1 MSNKIIGIDL
11 GTTNSAAAL
20 LEDGVPTLIR
30 IEHER
35 ILPSVVGMSPQDE
48 LIVGTPA
55 RNQWVVLPERTISSI
70 KRKVGSNE
78 TVEMAGK
85 TYTPQE
91 ISAFILRK
99 IKNAAE
105 AYLKQPVERAVITVP
120 AYFTEVQRQATIE
133 AGQIAGLTVERI
145 INEPTAAALAHSL
158 NKEDAEMRALVYDLG
173 GGTFDVSIIELNFG
187 VVDVQATAGN
197 NELGGD
203 DFDRLLAEKLAQ
215 EFEEE
220 HGIDLTKSHKAWAR
234 LLRAAEEAKIE
245 LSDEPYSLVSLEYI
259 AEKEDGSTL
268 HIRREV
274 KRYEFEELIKPL
286 LESTIDLIEKTLED
300 AELEPDDIEHVL
312 LVGGSTRI
320 PLVREMVADQM
331 EQDAHA
337 EIDPDAAVAL
347 GAAAQGG
354 IISGEEVDAILV
366 DVTPFS
372 LGIETVWYGITG
384 HMHFDHFSPLIHRN
398 STIPKQK
405 SEVFSTARPN
415 QDQIE
420 IKVYQGERAIASE
433 NTLLGKFMVEDL
445 KPNRADGH
453 TDVTVNFKLDINGIL
468 EVTVIERKTG
478 KKVSHELK
486 AVRQRLSPLEIAKS
500 QAKLEEVEME
510 IEMER
515 ERDDQPSKMDAAT
528 VALLDRAQKALDDSN
543 VDEELKEEIQEAI
556 SAIRQAAVDG
566 NEELVEEYG
575 DDLVDLL
582 FEAEE

>member
-1 MSNKIIGIDL
+1 MSSKIIGIDL

-20 LEDGVPTLIR
+20 LEDGMPTLIR
-30 IEHER
+30 IEDKR
-35 ILPSVVGMSPQDE
+35 ILPSVVGISPQEE

-55 RNQWVVLPERTISSI
+55 RNQWVFSPDRTIRSI
-70 KRKVGSNE
+70 KRQMGSTE

-85 TYTPQE
+85 SYTAQE

-99 IKNAAE
+99 LKSAAE
-105 AYLKQPVERAVITVP
+105 AHLGEPVERAVITVP
-120 AYFTEVQRQATIE
+120 AYFTELQRQATIE

-158 NKEDAEMRALVYDLG
+158 NQEDAEMRALVYDLG

-187 VVDVQATAGN
+187 VVDVQSTAGD

-203 DFDRLLAEKLAQ
+203 DFDRVLAEKLAK

-220 HGIDLTKSHKAWAR
+220 HGIDLKEDHKAWAR

-245 LSDEPYSLVSLEYI
+245 LSDEPYSLVSLEFI
-259 AEKEDGSTL
+259 AEKEDGSPL

-274 KRYEFEELIKPL
+274 KRYEFEEVIKPM
-286 LESTIDLIEKTLED
+286 LESTIELIEKALED
-300 AELEPDDIEHVL
+300 AELDVDDIEHVL

-331 EQDAHA
+331 EQDPHA

-347 GAAAQGG
+347 GAAVQGG
-354 IISGEEVDAILV
+354 IISGEDVDAILV

-372 LGIETVWYGITG
+372 LGISTVWFGITG
-384 HMHFDHFSPLIHRN
+384 HMHDDHFSPLIHRN
-398 STIPKQK
+398 STIPIQK
-405 SEVFSTARPN
+405 SEVFSTARAN
-415 QDQIE
+415 QDKIE
-420 IKVYQGERAIASE
+420 IQVYQGERAIASE
-433 NTLLGKFMVEDL
+433 NTLLGEFMVEDL
-445 KPNRADGH
+445 KTNRPDGH
-453 TDVTVNFKLDINGIL
+453 VDVTVNFKLDVNGIL

-486 AVRQRLSPLEIAKS
+486 AVRQRLSSLEIAQS
-500 QAKLEEVEME
+500 QAKLEEVETE
-510 IEMER
+510 SAS
-515 ERDDQPSKMDAAT
+515 PKKSKMDAAT
-528 VALLDRAQKALDDSN
+528 VALLDRAQKALDDPN
-543 VDEELKEEIQEAI
+543 VDEDLKEEIQDAI
-556 SAIRQAAVDG
+556 SAIRQAAADG